1 MAAETEHRILV
12 ERLTQDCPDEDLDR
26 LAEIEAACFSHPM
39 NVMQI
44 QSLLRSG
51 PTRFY
56 AARERAD
63 GPIVGSLWAQT
74 VLDEGYIGNVAVYPD
89 NRRRGVGDAML
100 EALEHSAR
108 ETQLRFLTLEVRS
121 GNEPAKA
128 LYRKHGYEETGLR
141 RNYYTAPREDALLMT
156 KEYE

>member
-12 ERLTQDCPDEDLDR
+12 ERLPQDCPDEDLDR

-56 AARERAD
+56 AARECAD

-74 VLDEGYIGNVAVYPD
+74 VLDEGYIGNVAVHPD

-100 EALEHSAR
+100 DALEHSAR
-108 ETQLRFLTLEVRS
+108 ETQLRFLTLEVRAS
-121 GNEPAKA
+121 NSPAIG
-128 LYRKHGYEETGLR
+128 LYEKHGYDRVGLR
-141 RNYYTAPREDALLMT
+141 KGYYSDPKEDAVLMT
-156 KEYE
+156 KDF